1 MSQSMPLYLKS
12 VLSSEPSFSNKTQ
25 SIAVV
30 TGTLPIG
37 GRNSTLQETI
47 RNPHVAPTSS
57 VAAQ

>member
-1 MSQSMPLYLKS
+1 MPLYLKS